1 MPELPEVEGYK
12 KYIDS
17 TVLNQKIK
25 QFECRDNRLLKASTE
40 EFEKYLINEELTET
54 VRIGKYLFVKTS
66 GKKILVIHF
75 GMTGRPNYYKEE
87 DERPKYG
94 HIVLT
99 FQNGFHFA
107 YENKRKFGWWDL
119 IDSIEEYKEDHKLSD
134 DARDLSLK
142 DFKTSL
148 QNRKTFIKAVLMDQS
163 VAAGVGNW
171 MADDILYQSKIHPQR
186 KVQDLSEKEIE
197 DIFKAM
203 KNVIEIA
210 IKNDAHYDDFPDYF
224 LIHNRKEGATCFH
237 TGGKIEKIKVGGR
250 STYFSPEWQKM
261 KE

>member
-12 KYIDS
+12 KYIDN

-25 QFECRDNRLLKASTE
+25 QFDCRDNRLLKASIE
-40 EFEKYLINEELTET
+40 EFEKHLINEELTET
-54 VRIGKYLFVKTS
+54 VRIGKYLFVKTT

-75 GMTGRPNYYKEE
+75 GMTGRPNYYKDE

-119 IDSIEEYKEDHKLSD
+119 IDSIEDYKEDRKLSD
-134 DARDLSLK
+134 DARDLRLK
-142 DFKTSL
+142 DFKSSL
-148 QNRKTFIKAVLMDQS
+148 ESRKTFIKAVLMDQS

-171 MADDILYQSKIHPQR
+171 MADDILYQAKIHP
-186 KVQDLSEKEIE
+186 KTKAQDLSEKDIE

-203 KNVIEIA
+203 KNVIEVA

-237 TGGKIEKIKVGGR
+237 TGGIIEKIKVGGR